1 MDKPVIVKESTDS
14 EGVDT
19 DLMSRIIPILGAGN
33 LKKLMGLKVLI
44 SGMSGLG
51 AEIAKNLILTGL
63 GVVTIHDTEKVDWID
78 LSSHVRIPQPPPSIA
93 CGLATSSRRFLRRFF
108 FFLSLAVRGAAV
120 LPL

>member
-44 SGMSGLG
+44 SGISGLG

-78 LSSHVRIPQPPPSIA
+78 LSSHVRIALPHK
-93 CGLATSSRRFLRRFF
+93 LRKKGTCTRAY
-108 FFLSLAVRGAAV
+108 SLNYCFNE
-120 LPL
+120 LC

>member
-44 SGMSGLG
+44 SGISGLG

-78 LSSHVRIPQPPPSIA
+78 LSSHVRIAPSPYRS
-93 CGLATSSRRFLRRFF
+93 LNNRFTKRHLHYAPR
-108 FFLSLAVRGAAV
+108 V
-120 LPL
+120 L